1 ETLTRDLFQLL
12 QAAMPANLG
21 RHLGIGKA
29 RVPIGDAD
37 LADIDVATR
46 VQRDA
51 VGGEEF
57 AGLKSGAVLAAES
70 RDALALRI
78 DDGQARTEIGDL
90 EIDRHARAELAD
102 DEGRPPT
109 AATAQRT
116 GPVQIVPLG

>member
-1 ETLTRDLFQLL
+1 ARRAKAEAIQSFPGCHSGMAKRRPGISRFRVRCFAPPRNDRDRFLIASPAMTETLTRDLFQLL

-57 AGLKSGAVLAAES
+57 AGLKSGAVLAA
-70 RDALALRI
+70 
-78 DDGQARTEIGDL
+78 
-90 EIDRHARAELAD
+90 
-102 DEGRPPT
+102 
-109 AATAQRT
+109 
-116 GPVQIVPLG
+116 